1 MARTGKAPMT
11 QNSRRLTIL
20 ATAGASLIALRRWR
34 RSCRRID
41 FAGKTVVISGAS
53 RGLGLELARQFA
65 YEGANLILLARDED
79 SLLRS
84 ASELGA
90 LGARV
95 TPIVCDI
102 TRSSDVQKSVESI
115 VRQTGGIDVLINNAG
130 IIQVGPFENMT
141 VDDYEQSMQVHFR
154 GPLYLIQRVV
164 PMMQAARFGRIVNIA
179 SIGGKVAVPHLLPYV
194 ASKFALVGLSE
205 GLRAELLKDGIYV
218 TTVMPGLMRT
228 GSHLQALFKGQY
240 KKEYA
245 WFALAGACPLL
256 STSAPSAARRI
267 IDACRYG
274 DGAITITPQAQLLR
288 IAHGVFPGLVA
299 DLLGA
304 ANRLLPR
311 PNGENL
317 PHKGLES
324 RSALS
329 PSFLTRSIDRAAAV
343 NNELPDKASKGFN
356 NYVLDRS

>member
-1 MARTGKAPMT
+1 MT
-11 QNSRRLTIL
+11 QSSRRLAII
-20 ATAGASLIALRRWR
+20 AAAGASLIALRRWR
-34 RSCRRID
+34 RRSRRID
-41 FAGKTVVISGAS
+41 FADKTVVISGAS

-65 YEGANLILLARDED
+65 HEGANLVLLARDEGN
-79 SLLRS
+79 LLRS
-84 ASELGA
+84 ASELEA

-95 TPIVCDI
+95 RPIVCDI
-102 TRSSDVQKSVESI
+102 TDSRNVQQAVESI
-115 VRQTGGIDVLINNAG
+115 LRQTGRIDVLINNAG

-141 VDDYEQSMQVHFR
+141 VEDYEQSMQVHFR

-164 PMMQAARFGRIVNIA
+164 PIMQAARFGRIVNIA

-194 ASKFALVGLSE
+194 AGKFALVGLSE

-218 TTVMPGLMRT
+218 TTVAPGLMRT

-245 WFALAGACPLL
+245 WFALAAASPLL
-256 STSAPSAARRI
+256 STSAPSAARKI
-267 IDACRYG
+267 VDACRYG
-274 DGAITITPQAQLLR
+274 DSAITITAQAQLLR

-311 PNGENL
+311 PNGENFSR
-317 PHKGLES
+317 KGWES
-324 RSALS
+324 GSALTPAILMRSA
-329 PSFLTRSIDRAAAV
+329 DRAAAV
-343 NNELPDKASKGFN
+343 NNELPDRVSTGIHK
-356 NYVLDRS
+356 